1 MAEKG
6 EEYINMDNNTAEPGE
21 TRNDSNKAKPAP
33 GIRQAPLTSQ
43 TVDTSSEIIDHAEDF
58 DNRTEMTT
66 DVNPLNKALLLG
78 YQEQAENKRWFESE
92 GLQVE
97 CSTSTSSYPEFQ
109 SSHLSRRH
117 IDPTLQSNNSAE
129 PAEQAHLMHDDSD
142 HVDPTE
148 VVLSMTE
155 LSISEEPTEPDVG
168 QSEDSATGDV

>member
-78 YQEQAENKRWFESE
+78 YQD
-92 GLQVE
+92 
-97 CSTSTSSYPEFQ
+97 
-109 SSHLSRRH
+109 